1 MRRILRRRGAG
12 RSAFRDLRLP
22 QELRLAGIDT
32 VEGAKQFLRDRYIAE
47 FHEKFTEIAKE
58 KGTAFRRTSR
68 ADLDWIFTARNER
81 TVAKD
86 NTVALGERIRQIEK
100 TKFRNSLAGCVVT
113 IHEHLDGRFSI
124 RYGPHV
130 MGRYGCDGTA
140 VGNAE
145 RRGKAGPVE
154 AVQNHRQVS
163 HRSHSSLEIS
173 QKARDFHFPTAPTVL
188 PLNNPKKACGG
199 LPGRPC
205 PSLNGS
211 VIS

>member
-1 MRRILRRRGAG
+1 M
-12 RSAFRDLRLP
+12 
-22 QELRLAGIDT
+22 
-32 VEGAKQFLRDRYIAE
+32 RDRYIAE

-130 MGRYGCDGTA
+130 VGRYGCDGKA

-163 HRSHSSLEIS
+163 HRSHCFAS
-173 QKARDFHFPTAPTVL
+173 QQPEKGLRRPPRPPL
-188 PLNNPKKACGG
+188 PLPERIGNFLTQPYQATTPFSSKNDAVGPSSPSRASRTGAVA
-199 LPGRPC
+199 PC
-205 PSLNGS
+205 ATVRWPRWEFRS
-211 VIS
+211 VAT